1 MLIDSVIIVLRE
13 IIEAAFLV
21 SVLLAV
27 TNVLRLSATGFRSA
41 ILLGPCSAVLFSLL
55 LPRVFDWFG
64 GVGYELANVGVQ
76 LLTYLAILA
85 ILATLG
91 LLRFGPPS
99 APRTRAALRWFMAAA
114 VVLAMTREGAEILLY
129 FGSLSAQ
136 EGATSDA
143 VTGAVIGIG
152 VGFSAGTLFYYL
164 QLAQRPSAALATGT
178 VLLALIGSSMC
189 AQATQLLIQADWLPA
204 QAPLWNSSRWLPES
218 SPLGQLLYALIG
230 YEATPSPLVV
240 GIYLASM
247 IIALT
252 VALGGRRQGAKA
264 LARRPPSAPN
274 TLPQP

>member
-1 MLIDSVIIVLRE
+1 MLIDSVIIVSRE

-41 ILLGPCSAVLFSLL
+41 ALLGLCSAVLFSLL

-85 ILATLG
+85 ILAILG
-91 LLRFGPPS
+91 QQRFGPPS
-99 APRTRAALRWFMAAA
+99 SPRTQAVLRWAMAAA

-164 QLAQRPSAALATGT
+164 QLAQRPSAALATGA
-178 VLLALIGSSMC
+178 VLLALIGSGMC

-264 LARRPPSAPN
+264 LARRRQSAPN

>member
-1 MLIDSVIIVLRE
+1 MLIDSVIIVVRE
-13 IIEAAFLV
+13 TIEAAFLV
-21 SVLLAV
+21 SILLAV
-27 TNVLRLSATGFRSA
+27 TNVLRLSATGFRFA
-41 ILLGPCSAVLFSLL
+41 ALLGLCSAVLFSLL

-85 ILATLG
+85 ILAILG

-99 APRTRAALRWFMAAA
+99 PRTQAALRGFMAAA
-114 VVLAMTREGAEILLY
+114 LVLAMTREGAEILLY
-129 FGSLSAQ
+129 FGSLSAL

-143 VTGAVIGIG
+143 LTGAVIGIG

-164 QLAQRPSAALATGT
+164 QLTQRPPAALATGA
-178 VLLALIGSSMC
+178 VLLALIGSGMC
-189 AQATQLLIQADWLPA
+189 AQATLLLIQADWLPA

-240 GIYLASM
+240 GIYLAS
-247 IIALT
+247 ILIALT
-252 VALGGRRQGAKA
+252 VALGGRCQGAKA
-264 LARRPPSAPN
+264 LARRPPSAPQ
-274 TLPQP
+274 LPQP